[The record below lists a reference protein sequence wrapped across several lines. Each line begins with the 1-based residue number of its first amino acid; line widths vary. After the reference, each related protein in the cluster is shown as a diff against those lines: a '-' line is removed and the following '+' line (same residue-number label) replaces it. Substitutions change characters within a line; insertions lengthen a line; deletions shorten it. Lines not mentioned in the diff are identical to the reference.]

1 MAVLEAQTGRPASPI
16 VARWP
21 LLPLRVLM
29 ANLFDAGLGTLFLV
43 SVLWQA
49 VLLVN
54 DRPELSVEMLAL
66 AGNGCLAVAGF
77 VWSLRRQYPILLA
90 FFFFDFIFLS
100 IAPQQ
105 QLRFGFDPV
114 FGDATALWT
123 AIWLCLAFS
132 LFGGL
137 ALVARARPVTP
148 RPLDGSSWY
157 ARSLCPGFH
166 PAMLS
171 IVVTIASAGLLLLY
185 GRSLFTSREG
195 YFDNLAG
202 FADKTSSLLLTSFL
216 NPLVFAGA
224 VVGLIGAWR
233 ARDRGWLAVFAGLLV
248 LAAVINNPIVTARFR
263 ASALIAFAV
272 LALVGWR
279 NTRLLAAYLVAG
291 MASSPIFNAF
301 RYENST
307 TTDARTLDRF
317 FSHIDFDA
325 FAMTCHVVRYSLQ
338 NGFSYGD
345 NIASALLFF
354 VPRALWPG
362 KSEHVAFYVWPQVR
376 YYRNVWTNNLSSPP
390 FAEGYF
396 AFGLLGALLMIAVM
410 CWLAVKLERSAEAA
424 RPDSAGR
431 LVVCMIPMLSII
443 LLRGPLIVGVSEV
456 CGDIAAVL
464 AAVKLSQVRFRLM
477 R

>member
-1 MAVLEAQTGRPASPI
+1 MSALETQASGPDGGI
-16 VARWP
+16 IPRWP
-21 LLPLRVLM
+21 HLPVTGVVTQ
-29 ANLFDAGLGTLFLV
+29 LFDAALGTAFLIGV
-43 SVLWQA
+43 GWQA
-49 VLLVN
+49 ALLAG
-54 DRPELSVEMLAL
+54 DRPEFTLEMLAL
-66 AGNGCLAVAGF
+66 AGNGCAAVAGF

-90 FFFFDFIFLS
+90 FFFFDIVFLS
-100 IAPQQ
+100 IAPLQ

-114 FGDATALWT
+114 FGDVNALWT
-123 AIWLCLAFS
+123 TIGLCLAFS
-132 LFGGL
+132 VSGCI
-137 ALVARARPVTP
+137 ALVMRGWPVTP
-148 RPLDGSSWY
+148 YPVPRMPRY
-157 ARSLCPGFH
+157 ARSLGPGFH
-166 PAMLS
+166 PAMLAM
-171 IVVTIASAGLLLLY
+171 VVMVVAAGLLVLY

-195 YFDNLAG
+195 YFDNLAV

-233 ARDRGWLAVFAGLLV
+233 RQQRVWLAVFVGLLL
-248 LAAVINNPIVTARFR
+248 LAEVINNPIVTARFR
-263 ASALIAFAV
+263 ASALLAFAL
-272 LALVGWR
+272 LAILGWR

-301 RYENST
+301 RYQST
-307 TTDARTLDRF
+307 TATDARTLERF

-338 NGFSYGD
+338 NGFSYGN

-396 AFGLLGALLMIAVM
+396 AFGLPGALLMIAGIF
-410 CWLAVKLERSAEAA
+410 WLAVKLERSADAA
-424 RPDSAGR
+424 QPDSAIR

-443 LLRGPLIVGVSEV
+443 LLRGPLIVGVSEI
-456 CGDIAAVL
+456 CGDVAAVL
-464 AAVKLSQVRFRLM
+464 AAVKLSQVRFRLT
-477 R
+477 